1 MDSSTDISVS
11 QVSVFYYLNREFVFV
26 DLTVS
31 FSTSAVASERTGSLH
46 VVFLLNALKTRL
58 SRVLLGL

>member
-11 QVSVFYYLNREFVFV
+11 VFDYLNREFVFV

-31 FSTSAVASERTGSLH
+31 FSTSAVASERTGALH
-46 VVFLLNALKTRL
+46 VVFLLNALKRGYPEYL
-58 SRVLLGL
+58 

>member
-31 FSTSAVASERTGSLH
+31 FSTSAVASERTGGLH

>member
-1 MDSSTDISVS
+1 MDSSTDISLS
-11 QVSVFYYLNREFVFV
+11 QMKVFYHLNRGFVFV
-26 DLTVS
+26 DLTVAL
-31 FSTSAVASERTGSLH
+31 STSAVASERTVALH

>member
-26 DLTVS
+26 DLTIS
-31 FSTSAVASERTGSLH
+31 FSTSPVASERTGALH

-58 SRVLLGL
+58 SRPEYF

>member
-31 FSTSAVASERTGSLH
+31 FSTSAVASELTGALH

>member
-31 FSTSAVASERTGSLH
+31 FSTSAVASERTGTLH
-46 VVFLLNALKTRL
+46 VVFLLNALKRGYPEYL
-58 SRVLLGL
+58 

>member
-1 MDSSTDISVS
+1 MDSSTDVS
-11 QVSVFYYLNREFVFV
+11 VSVFYYLNREFVFV

-58 SRVLLGL
+58 SRVPLGL

>member
-31 FSTSAVASERTGSLH
+31 FSTSPVASERTGALH
-46 VVFLLNALKTRL
+46 VVFLLNALKH
-58 SRVLLGL
+58 GYPEYF